1 MKLTPRSSGFESE
14 SHTGL
19 GIIDSRLQT
28 SHDKGWEWYV
38 RQTSSKS
45 VEQLYQTIQYTGISF
60 NTKLKVKNDSSHK
73 LRS

>member
-38 RQTSSKS
+38 RQTHIKS